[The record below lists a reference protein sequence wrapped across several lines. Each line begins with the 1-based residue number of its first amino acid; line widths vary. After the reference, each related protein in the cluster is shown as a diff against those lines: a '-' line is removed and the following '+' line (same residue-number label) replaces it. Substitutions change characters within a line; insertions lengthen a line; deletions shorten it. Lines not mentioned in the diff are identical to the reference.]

1 MAIVSIKRKLNM
13 TVYFDSAAS
22 YPVLPEV
29 AKVLS
34 GAYKNVFANPSSQHE
49 LGEQA
54 ALEIEHCRNKIA
66 DSIGAAGSEV
76 IFTSGATE
84 SNNLA
89 LKGHFSLGA
98 KNKGRHFVISAIEHK
113 CVHAIADYL
122 HRTFGIEIS
131 LAVPND
137 AGVITSDAV
146 ENALRPDTE
155 LVSVMHVNNE
165 LGTTNPIEDIGAL
178 CFQRGIKF
186 HTDAAQSF
194 LKSGIDV
201 DAMNIDY
208 ASFSAHKI
216 GGPKGIGAVYIRDQ
230 RKLHLE
236 PTIHGAGQ
244 EEGLRGGTMAAPLIM
259 GFSTAIEQFPTT
271 YHHLTGLEHK
281 KRLLEALQV
290 QKIAYRVNGEG
301 IASIVSLTLPNTD
314 VQALLLN
321 SVTELALAT
330 GSACSSKEIEPS
342 HVLTSMGLSTALA
355 EKTLRLSF
363 HEGITPQ
370 QIDALAGWIK
380 RFS

>member
-1 MAIVSIKRKLNM
+1 M

-98 KNKGRHFVISAIEHK
+98 KNKARHFVISAIEHK

-194 LKSGIDV
+194 LKSDIDV

-259 GFSTAIEQFPTT
+259 GFSAAIEQFPAT
-271 YHHLTGLEHK
+271 YQNLTDLGHK
-281 KRLLEALQV
+281 KQLLEALRV
-290 QKIAYRVNGEG
+290 QEITYRVNGEG

-342 HVLTSMGLSTALA
+342 HVLTVIGLSTTLA

-370 QIDALAGWIK
+370 QIDTLAGWIK

>member
-98 KNKGRHFVISAIEHK
+98 KNKARHFVISAIEHK

-146 ENALRPDTE
+146 ESALRPDTE

-194 LKSGIDV
+194 LKSDIDV

-259 GFSTAIEQFPTT
+259 GFSAAIEQFPAT
-271 YHHLTGLEHK
+271 YQNLTDLGHK
-281 KRLLEALQV
+281 KQLLEALQV
-290 QKIAYRVNGEG
+290 HKIAYRVNGGG

-342 HVLTSMGLSTALA
+342 HVLTAIGLSTSLA

-363 HEGITPQ
+363 HEGITLE
-370 QIDALAGWIK
+370 QIDTLAGWIK